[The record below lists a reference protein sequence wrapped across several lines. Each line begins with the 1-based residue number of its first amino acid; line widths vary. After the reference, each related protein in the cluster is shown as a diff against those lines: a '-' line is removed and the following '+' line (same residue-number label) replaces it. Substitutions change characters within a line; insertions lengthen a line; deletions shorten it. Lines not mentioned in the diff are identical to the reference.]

1 MGKWAHL
8 YESRRW
14 RAERKAFLQR
24 NPLCAMC
31 MEAGKLKAATVVDH
45 VKPHRGDLGLFWDQG
60 NWRSSC
66 KPCHDGAK
74 QQVEKSGT
82 LRGTD
87 REGVPLDPRHHWN
100 R

>member
-8 YESRRW
+8 YESPRW
-14 RAERKAFLQR
+14 RKRRKLFLLR

-31 MEAGKLKAATVVDH
+31 MEVQKLTPATVVDH
-45 VKPHRGDLGLFWDQG
+45 VIPHRGDLRLFWDEG

-66 KPCHDGAK
+66 KTCHDGAK
-74 QQVEKSGT
+74 QQQEKSGT
-82 LRGTD
+82 LRGTNED
-87 REGVPLDPRHHWN
+87 GTPLDPGHHWN